1 MFVLNPKSLSKAKLV
16 YQSLRNAF
24 PLTNI
29 QNSDVTDLLVGKL
42 SRSYGVCDKA
52 EHARKSFD
60 EIPQRPR
67 GVIQWNNMIRSY
79 AWNGPFEKAVELY
92 YEMMDNGIKPNKF
105 TFPAV
110 LKACSALQAVGE
122 GREIHLHAKRL
133 QLDSDIYICTGLVDM
148 YAKCGCLGEATEVF
162 DGMPHKDVVAWNSM
176 IAGFSLRG
184 GGQSSYNE
192 VINLFMEMQR
202 DEVAPN
208 SSTIVGILPAV
219 AQARALTHGKAM
231 HAISIRKG
239 YHNGVLIGTGFLDM
253 YAKCQCINYARRIFN
268 MMGVAKNEVTWS
280 AMIGGCVA
288 CDLMEEG
295 LELFRRLL
303 SVKDDE
309 SGTSLTEATI
319 VTVVR
324 ACAKLTDLVSGRCLH
339 CYTMKTGSVSDLMV
353 SNTILSMYAKCGTI
367 DHDASR
373 FFNEMALKDAVTYA
387 AIISGYV
394 QNGYAEEAL
403 WMFHKLKLSGLVPDV
418 STMTGILPACS
429 HLAALQH
436 GYCSHAYAIVHGFTC
451 HTIVCNALID
461 MYAKC
466 GKIHTAR
473 KVFDTMHKK
482 DVISWNAMIDA
493 YGIHGLG
500 KDAVSLFQKMQQ
512 VGEEIEPDDVTFIC
526 LLSACSHSGLVAE
539 GKQLFGSMTQ
549 DFGIS
554 PRMDHYICMTD
565 LLSRAGHFE
574 EVYKFIQDMPFKPD
588 VRVWG
593 AVLAAC
599 RIHKNIELG
608 ETVSKEIERL
618 GPEST
623 GNFVLLSNM
632 YSNIGRWDDAA
643 QVRLAQKELGFA
655 KSPGC
660 SWIEVA
666 GIVHAFVGGGDR
678 SHPQSEEI
686 NQKLDELE
694 VDMKRLGY
702 RAESSYVFHDVE
714 EEEKDE
720 ILLYHSEKLAIAF
733 GILSLSPSKPI
744 LVTKNLRVCGDC
756 HNAIKLISLIT
767 KREITVRDA
776 SRFHHFKDGSCNC
789 GDFW

>member
-29 QNSDVTDLLVGKL
+29 QDSDVTDLLVGKL
-42 SRSYGVCDKA
+42 SRSYVVCDKA
-52 EHARKSFD
+52 EHARKLFD
-60 EIPQRPR
+60 EIPERPR

-148 YAKCGCLGEATEVF
+148 YAKCGCLGEAMEVF

-176 IAGFSLRG
+176 IVGFSLRG

-231 HAISIRKG
+231 HAFSIRNG

-253 YAKCQCINYARRIFN
+253 YAKCQCISYARRIFN

-309 SGTSLTEATI
+309 SGISLTEATL

-339 CYTMKTGSVSDLMV
+339 CYTIKTGSVSDLMV
-353 SNTILSMYAKCGTI
+353 GNTILSMYAKCGTI

-373 FFNEMALKDAVTYA
+373 FFDEMALKDAVTYA

-403 WMFHKLKLSGLVPDV
+403 GMFHKLKLSGLVPDV
-418 STMTGILPACS
+418 LTMTGILPACS

-451 HTIVCNALID
+451 HTIVSNALID

-512 VGEEIEPDDVTFIC
+512 VEEEIEPDDVTFIG

-554 PRMDHYICMTD
+554 PTMDHYICMTD

-599 RIHKNIELG
+599 RIHKNIKLG
-608 ETVSKEIERL
+608 ETVSKEIEKL

-643 QVRLAQKELGFA
+643 QVRLAQKEMGFP

-660 SWIEVA
+660 SWIEVS

-714 EEEKDE
+714 EEEKDL